1 MVTSPTDPGSRS
13 DQTKSIDV
21 RRFIQPFG
29 AGFLLQPGNASSR
42 CHLLMSL
49 DTQLTL
55 ALLQELL
62 MALRASDDDGLAAG
76 SELLSFC
83 ELGQQ
88 S

>member
-1 MVTSPTDPGSRS
+1 
-13 DQTKSIDV
+13 
-21 RRFIQPFG
+21 
-29 AGFLLQPGNASSR
+29 
-42 CHLLMSL
+42 MSL

-62 MALRASDDDGLAAG
+62 IALRASDDDGLAAG